1 MEIKSVKIEEIK
13 LDPNNARKHSE
24 KNLAAISAS
33 LEKFGQ
39 RKPIVVHNGVILAGN
54 GTYSAACSLGWE
66 EIAIVEV
73 PSEWDS
79 DTAKAYALADNR
91 TAELAEWDTEH
102 LAKQLLELDEM
113 GWEVG
118 ELGFD
123 VPEKPEDKTE
133 KPSISL
139 AEKFLV
145 PPFSVLDT
153 RAGYWQQRKRMW
165 LDYGIKSEEGRKK
178 NLLNFSKTINPEGL
192 TSIFDPVLCEIA
204 YRWFTAPDSQILDPF
219 AGGSVRGITAAYLGH
234 NYLGLELSETQV
246 KANEQQA
253 DGLLEDKRGLVS
265 WIIGDSN
272 KSLDAL
278 PEAFEADLIMSCP
291 PYADLEV
298 YSDDP
303 DDISNMPYPDF
314 LEIYRSI
321 IAKAASKLKEDRF
334 AFWVVTEVRDK
345 KTGLYRNFVPDTIE
359 AFEDAGLSFYND
371 IILLSPVGNAAMRA
385 GNFFTNS
392 RKLGRIHQNVLVFVK
407 GDPKKATEFCGEV
420 DFTTEST
427 FFSDDEEAGWA

>member
-1 MEIKSVKIEEIK
+1 MEIKVVKLEEIQ
-13 LDPNNARKHSE
+13 LDKNNARTHSE
-24 KNLAAISAS
+24 ENLEAISAS

-39 RKPIVVHNGVILAGN
+39 RKPIVVHKGVILAGN
-54 GTYSAACSLGWE
+54 GTYEAAKRLLWE
-66 EIAIVEV
+66 EITIAQAPED
-73 PSEWDS
+73 WDEA
-79 DTAKAYALADNR
+79 TAKAYALADNR
-91 TAELAEWDTEH
+91 TAELAEWNTEH
-102 LAKQLLELDEM
+102 LTKQLLELTEL
-113 GWEVG
+113 GWEIG
-118 ELGFD
+118 DLGFD
-123 VPEKPEDKTE
+123 VPELPEE
-133 KPSISL
+133 KKEKLSNSL

-165 LDYGIKSEEGRKK
+165 LDYGIRSEEGRKK

-253 DGLLEDKRGLVS
+253 DDLLGDKRAGVS

-272 KSLDAL
+272 KSLDNL
-278 PEAFEADLIMSCP
+278 PEAFKADLIMSCP

-303 DDISNMPYPDF
+303 DDISNMAYPDF
-314 LEIYRSI
+314 LEIYSSI
-321 IAKAASKLKEDRF
+321 IKKAVSKLKEDRF

-345 KTGLYRNFVPDTIE
+345 KTGLYKNFVPDTISIFEE
-359 AFEDAGLSFYND
+359 AGMPFYND
-371 IILLSPVGNAAMRA
+371 IVLLSPVGNAAMRA
-385 GNFFTNS
+385 GNFFTTS

-427 FFSDDEEAGWA
+427 FFAEEGESSWA